1 MDGGASSRETSL
13 NREEH
18 HMTFRDRAVASQ
30 VLGVVLILG
39 LLAVEPFSGRTFAE
53 ELNGVRLL
61 EEMQNV
67 FINLADRVKPA
78 VVNISPVSVSA
89 KSGESL
95 RERGPNNPGTGSGVI
110 VDKDGTVVTNNH
122 VVADAKEVEVR
133 LSDRSKYIG
142 QVIGRDPD
150 TDLAVVKITADREL
164 PTVPFGDSSKV
175 RVGQWAMAVGN
186 PFSLDRTVTVG
197 VVSGLER
204 DAVRLS
210 RYEAFIQTDAS
221 INPGNSGGPLF
232 NIKGEVIGINTAI
245 INYAQGIGFAIPSNM
260 VQQVVNQLRS
270 KGKVVRGW
278 LGIGIQEVTPELAAK
293 FGIKESDGILVNDV
307 FENEPAAR
315 AGLKPGDI
323 ISKVNGRPIETP
335 SGLSRFVAALL
346 PGAKIEV
353 EVIRNGERRLLAVDL
368 GERKEDAIVASIP
381 PPPPVPEL
389 KLGINVQDLTPELA
403 EKFKI
408 KDKKGALVA
417 KVEVGSAAQE
427 QGLREGD
434 LIKEVNRQPVTTADE
449 FKSAVAQVKKGDSIL
464 LRVVRENRA
473 FYSVLVPKEK

>member
-1 MDGGASSRETSL
+1 M
-13 NREEH
+13 
-18 HMTFRDRAVASQ
+18 MFRDRSAAYQ

-39 LLAVEPFSGRTFAE
+39 LLTVTPFSGVTFAD
-53 ELNGVRLL
+53 ELTGIRLL
-61 EEMQNV
+61 EEIQNV
-67 FINLADRVKPA
+67 FITLADRVKPA
-78 VVNISPVSVSA
+78 VVNISPVSVST
-89 KSGESL
+89 KSSESP
-95 RERGPNNPGTGSGVI
+95 RERGQNNPGTGSGVI
-110 VDKDGTVVTNNH
+110 VDKDGIVVTNNH
-122 VVADAKEVEVR
+122 VVGDAKEVEVR
-133 LSDRSKYIG
+133 LSDKSKYVG

-150 TDLAVVKITADREL
+150 TDLAVAKLTADRAL

-175 RVGQWAMAVGN
+175 RVGQWVMAVGN

-260 VQQVVNQLRS
+260 AQQVVSQLRS

-278 LGIGIQEVTPELAAK
+278 LGIGIQEA
-293 FGIKESDGILVNDV
+293 
-307 FENEPAAR
+307 AAR

-323 ISKVNGRPIETP
+323 IAKVDGRRVETP
-335 SGLSRFVAALL
+335 SALSRSVAGLA
-346 PGAKIEV
+346 PGTKV
-353 EVIRNGERRLLAVDL
+353 ELEIIRNGERRPLTVDL
-368 GERKEDAIVASIP
+368 GERKEETIVASIP
-381 PPPPVPEL
+381 SPPPQPEVR
-389 KLGINVQDLTPELA
+389 LGLNVQDLTPDLA

-408 KDKKGALVA
+408 KDQRGVLISKIDP
-417 KVEVGSAAQE
+417 GSVAQE

-434 LIKEVNRQPVTTADE
+434 LIKEVNRQLVTSAEE
-449 FKSAVAQVKKGDSIL
+449 FKTAVAQTKTGDSVL

-473 FYSVLVPKEK
+473 FYSVLSPREK

>member
-1 MDGGASSRETSL
+1 MK
-13 NREEH
+13 
-18 HMTFRDRAVASQ
+18 FRDRSMTSR
-30 VLGVVLILG
+30 VLGVVFILG
-39 LLAVEPFSGRTFAE
+39 LLAGEPFAGVTFAE
-53 ELNGVRLL
+53 ELTGVRLL
-61 EEMQNV
+61 EEIQNV
-67 FINLADRVKPA
+67 FTNLADRVKPA

-89 KSGESL
+89 KSGETP

-122 VVADAKEVEVR
+122 VVGDAKEVEVR
-133 LSDRSKYIG
+133 LSDRGKYVG

-175 RVGQWAMAVGN
+175 RVGQWVMAVGN

-232 NIKGEVIGINTAI
+232 NIRGEVIGINTAI

-260 VQQVVNQLRS
+260 VQQVVHQLRS
-270 KGKVVRGW
+270 KGKVIRGW
-278 LGIGIQEVTPELAAK
+278 LGIGIQEVTAELAAK
-293 FGIKESDGILVNDV
+293 FGIKESDGVLVNDV
-307 FENEPAAR
+307 FENEPASR

-323 ISKVNGRPIETP
+323 IAKVNGRRLESP
-335 SGLSRFVAALL
+335 SALSRSVAGLA
-346 PGAKIEV
+346 PGTKV
-353 EVIRNGERRLLAVDL
+353 ELEIIRNGERRALTVDL
-368 GERKEDAIVASIP
+368 GERKEETIVASIP
-381 PPPPVPEL
+381 SPPPQPEV
-389 KLGINVQDLTPELA
+389 KLGLNVQDLTPELA
-403 EKFKI
+403 DKFKI
-408 KDKKGALVA
+408 KDQKGVLVS
-417 KVEVGSAAQE
+417 KVDPGSVAQE

-434 LIKEVNRQPVTTADE
+434 LIKEVNRQIVTTAED
-449 FKSAVAQVKKGDSIL
+449 FKTAVSQTKKGDSVL

-473 FYSVLVPKEK
+473 FYSVLSPREK

>member
-1 MDGGASSRETSL
+1 MK
-13 NREEH
+13 
-18 HMTFRDRAVASQ
+18 FRDSSVAYQ
-30 VLGVVLILG
+30 VLGVVLIFG
-39 LLAVEPFSGRTFAE
+39 LLVVEPFAGVPFAE
-53 ELNGVRLL
+53 ELNGIRLL
-61 EEMQNV
+61 EEIENV
-67 FINLADRVKPA
+67 FISLADHVKPA
-78 VVNISPVSVSA
+78 VVNISPVSAST
-89 KSGESL
+89 KSGESP
-95 RERGPNNPGTGSGVI
+95 RERGPNIPGTGSGVI

-122 VVADAKEVEVR
+122 VVGDAKEVEVR
-133 LSDRSKYIG
+133 LSDRSKYVG

-150 TDLAVVKITADREL
+150 TDLAIVKVTADREL

-175 RVGQWAMAVGN
+175 RVGQWVMAVGN

-278 LGIGIQEVTPELAAK
+278 LGIGIQEVTAELASK
-293 FGIKESDGILVNDV
+293 FGIKESDGVLVNDV
-307 FENEPAAR
+307 FENEPASH

-323 ISKVNGRPIETP
+323 IAKVNGRRVETP
-335 SGLSRFVAALL
+335 SALSRSVAGLA
-346 PGAKIEV
+346 PGTKVDLEI
-353 EVIRNGERRLLAVDL
+353 IRSGERRSLTVDL
-368 GERKEDAIVASIP
+368 GERKEETIVASIP
-381 PPPPVPEL
+381 SPPPQPEV
-389 KLGINVQDLTPELA
+389 KLGLNVQDLTPELA
-403 EKFKI
+403 EKFKT
-408 KDKKGALVA
+408 KDQKGVLVS
-417 KVEVGSAAQE
+417 KVEPGSVAQE

-434 LIKEVNRQPVTTADE
+434 LIKEVNRQIVTTTEE
-449 FKSAVAQVKKGDSIL
+449 FKTAVAQTKKGDSVL

-473 FYSVLVPKEK
+473 FYSVLSPREK

>member
-1 MDGGASSRETSL
+1 MDGGASNRETSF

-18 HMTFRDRAVASQ
+18 HMTFRDRAAASQ

-39 LLAVEPFSGRTFAE
+39 FLAVEPFSGRTFAE

-122 VVADAKEVEVR
+122 VVGDAKEVEVR
-133 LSDRSKYIG
+133 LSDKSKYVG

-150 TDLAVVKITADREL
+150 TDLAVVKVTADRAL
-164 PTVPFGDSSKV
+164 PTVAFGDSSKV
-175 RVGQWAMAVGN
+175 RVGQWVMAVGN

-204 DAVRLS
+204 DAVPLS
-210 RYEAFIQTDAS
+210 RYEAFLQTDAS
-221 INPGNSGGPLF
+221 
-232 NIKGEVIGINTAI
+232 
-245 INYAQGIGFAIPSNM
+245 
-260 VQQVVNQLRS
+260 
-270 KGKVVRGW
+270 
-278 LGIGIQEVTPELAAK
+278 
-293 FGIKESDGILVNDV
+293 
-307 FENEPAAR
+307 
-315 AGLKPGDI
+315 LKPGDI
-323 ISKVNGRPIETP
+323 IAKVDGRRVETP
-335 SGLSRFVAALL
+335 AALSRGVAGLA
-346 PGAKIEV
+346 PGTKV
-353 EVIRNGERRLLAVDL
+353 ELEIIRNGERRALTVDL
-368 GERKEDAIVASIP
+368 GERKEETIVASIP
-381 PPPPVPEL
+381 SPPPQPEV
-389 KLGINVQDLTPELA
+389 KLGLNVQDLTPDLA
-403 EKFKI
+403 DKFKI
-408 KDKKGALVA
+408 KDQKGVLVS
-417 KVEVGSAAQE
+417 KVDPGSVAQE

-434 LIKEVNRQPVTTADE
+434 LIKEVNRQLVTSAEE
-449 FKSAVAQVKKGDSIL
+449 FKTALAQTKTGDSVL

-473 FYSVLVPKEK
+473 FYSVLSPREK

>member
-1 MDGGASSRETSL
+1 M
-13 NREEH
+13 
-18 HMTFRDRAVASQ
+18 MFRDRSAAYQ
-30 VLGVVLILG
+30 VLGVVLLLG
-39 LLAVEPFSGRTFAE
+39 FLTVTPFSGVTFAD
-53 ELNGVRLL
+53 ELTGIRLL
-61 EEMQNV
+61 EEIQNV

-78 VVNISPVSVSA
+78 VVNISPVSVST
-89 KSGESL
+89 KSSESP
-95 RERGPNNPGTGSGVI
+95 RERGQNNPGTGSGVI
-110 VDKDGTVVTNNH
+110 VDKDGIVVTNNH
-122 VVADAKEVEVR
+122 VVGDAKEVEVR
-133 LSDRSKYIG
+133 LSDKSKYVG

-150 TDLAVVKITADREL
+150 TDLAVVKITADRAL

-175 RVGQWAMAVGN
+175 RVGQWVMAVGN

-260 VQQVVNQLRS
+260 AQQVVSQLRS

-278 LGIGIQEVTPELAAK
+278 LGIGIQEVTAELATK
-293 FGIKESDGILVNDV
+293 FGIKESDGVLVNDV

-323 ISKVNGRPIETP
+323 IAKVEGRRVETP
-335 SGLSRFVAALL
+335 SALSRSVAGLA
-346 PGAKIEV
+346 PGTKV
-353 EVIRNGERRLLAVDL
+353 ELEIIRNGERRPLTVDL
-368 GERKEDAIVASIP
+368 GERKEETIVASIP
-381 PPPPVPEL
+381 SPPPQPEVR
-389 KLGINVQDLTPELA
+389 LGLNVQDLTPDLA

-408 KDKKGALVA
+408 KDQRGVLISKIDP
-417 KVEVGSAAQE
+417 GSVAQE

-434 LIKEVNRQPVTTADE
+434 LIKEVNRQLVTSAEE
-449 FKSAVAQVKKGDSIL
+449 FKTAVAQTKTGDSVL

-473 FYSVLVPKEK
+473 FYSVLSPREK

>member
-1 MDGGASSRETSL
+1 MK
-13 NREEH
+13 
-18 HMTFRDRAVASQ
+18 FRDRAAAAQ

-39 LLAVEPFSGRTFAE
+39 LLAVEPLSGGTFAE

-67 FINLADRVKPA
+67 FINLAERVKPA
-78 VVNISPVSVSA
+78 VVNISPVSFSA
-89 KSGESL
+89 KSGENP
-95 RERGPNNPGTGSGVI
+95 RERGPNTPGTGSGVI

-122 VVADAKEVEVR
+122 VVSDAKEVEVR
-133 LSDRSKYIG
+133 LSDRSKYVG

-323 ISKVNGRPIETP
+323 IAKVLGRRVETP
-335 SGLSRFVAALL
+335 AALSRSVAGLS
-346 PGAKIEV
+346 PGTKV
-353 EVIRNGERRLLAVDL
+353 ELEIIRNGERRSLTVDL
-368 GERKEDAIVASIP
+368 GERKEETIVASIP
-381 PPPPVPEL
+381 APPPPQPEV
-389 KLGINVQDLTPELA
+389 KLGLNVQDLTPELA
-403 EKFKI
+403 DKFKI
-408 KDKKGALVA
+408 KDQKGVLVS
-417 KVEVGSAAQE
+417 KVDAGSVAQE

-434 LIKEVNRQPVTTADE
+434 LIKEVNRQIVTTAEE
-449 FKSAVAQVKKGDSIL
+449 FKTAVTQTKKGDSVL

-473 FYSVLVPKEK
+473 FYSVLNPKEK

>member
-1 MDGGASSRETSL
+1 
-13 NREEH
+13 
-18 HMTFRDRAVASQ
+18 MTFRDRSVAYQ
-30 VLGVVLILG
+30 VIGVVLLLG
-39 LLAVEPFSGRTFAE
+39 LLTGTPRSGVTFAE
-53 ELNGVRLL
+53 ELTGVRLL
-61 EEMQNV
+61 EEIQNV
-67 FINLADRVKPA
+67 FINLAERVKPA
-78 VVNISPVSVSA
+78 VVNISPVSVST
-89 KSGESL
+89 KSSESP
-95 RERGPNNPGTGSGVI
+95 RERGPNYPGTGSGVI
-110 VDKDGTVVTNNH
+110 VDKDGIVVTNNH
-122 VVADAKEVEVR
+122 VVGDGRDVEVR
-133 LSDRSKYIG
+133 LSDKSKYIG

-150 TDLAVVKITADREL
+150 TDLAVVKLTTDRAL

-175 RVGQWAMAVGN
+175 RVGQWVMAVGN

-260 VQQVVNQLRS
+260 AQQVVSQLRS

-278 LGIGIQEVTPELAAK
+278 LGIGIQEVTAELATK
-293 FGIKESDGILVNDV
+293 FGIKESDGVLVNDV

-323 ISKVNGRPIETP
+323 IAKVDGRRVETP
-335 SGLSRFVAALL
+335 SALSRSVAGL
-346 PGAKIEV
+346 PPGTKV
-353 EVIRNGERRLLAVDL
+353 ELEIIRNGEHRSLTVDL
-368 GERKEDAIVASIP
+368 GERKEETIVASLPAP
-381 PPPPVPEL
+381 PPQPEV
-389 KLGINVQDLTPELA
+389 KLGLNVQDLTPELA
-403 EKFKI
+403 DKFKI
-408 KDKKGALVA
+408 KDQKGVLIS
-417 KVEVGSAAQE
+417 KIDPGSVAQE

-434 LIKEVNRQPVTTADE
+434 LIKEVNRQLVATTEE
-449 FKSAVAQVKKGDSIL
+449 FKSAVAQAKKGESVL

-473 FYSVLVPKEK
+473 FYSVLNPREK